1 MVAIGEE
8 RRLWRNDPCEE
19 SGAVLRFDGSARC
32 STRFGKEILD
42 LSREQEPA
50 DGSRVLERK
59 LTNHFMLDA

>member
-1 MVAIGEE
+1 MVAIGGE

-42 LSREQEPA
+42 LSRGA
-50 DGSRVLERK
+50 RAS
-59 LTNHFMLDA
+59 